1 LNWRCVAGSWR
12 LLKRRARRWGRPG
25 KAAVD
30 MAVDTR
36 QASEKQLADWAA
48 GRHDVDPIHK

>member
-1 LNWRCVAGSWR
+1 LNWRCVAGNWR
-12 LLKRRARRWGRPG
+12 ILMRRARRWGRPA
-25 KAAVD
+25 KVAVD
-30 MAVDTR
+30 VADTR